1 MCVSNI
7 NKQKGYAMFASV
19 QDYIERAERLGHVVN
34 DAMVEVI
41 AKRVERESEPCDC
54 ASCVAR

>member
-1 MCVSNI
+1 
-7 NKQKGYAMFASV
+7 MFASV

-41 AKRVERESEPCDC
+41 ASRIIRESEPCDC